1 MLTERSRPPT
11 IRTSPTPVERSSCGR
26 TILSAISV
34 NSRSDR
40 SLDSAIV
47 TTGRRLGE
55 DVEIVDGLKRGDPV
69 VTVPGNLVG
78 GQPVTVVP

>member
-1 MLTERSRPPT
+1 
-11 IRTSPTPVERSSCGR
+11 
-26 TILSAISV
+26 
-34 NSRSDR
+34 
-40 SLDSAIV
+40 V

-69 VTVPGNLVG
+69 IARPGNLVG